1 MHLTGIEEYY
11 IIKDNKKLH
20 FGYTTGTCATAASQA
35 AARMLLTSQV
45 VGEVHIDT
53 PKGISL
59 NLEIQDIRRDS
70 AAGWVSCGVV
80 KNGGDDPDA
89 THGLL
94 ICARARKIPEGIV
107 VDGGEGVG
115 RVTKAGMQQEIGQA
129 AINPVPMQ
137 MIRENVTAVCR
148 ETGYTGG
155 LEIIIFVP
163 GGEEVAKK
171 TFNPRLGIV
180 GGISILGTKGIVEP
194 MSEAA
199 LIASIRLEMEIHKSR
214 GEEYLLITPGNYG
227 ETFGQRVL
235 HLHPS
240 QMVQCSNYIG
250 ETLDMAVNMGVKG
263 ILFISHMGK
272 AIKVAG
278 GIMNTHSRDADCRAE
293 LMAAFGIRAGADL
306 ESARALLESNTTD
319 EALDIWEKLGIR
331 EEACG
336 KVLEQIHYYMQH
348 RCGGAIATEAI
359 IYGGTYGF
367 LGQTPGTEALLKSF
381 RKSDPAQEDGK
392 QRK

>member
-20 FGYTTGTCATAASQA
+20 FGYTTGTCAAAAAQA
-35 AARMLLTSQV
+35 AARMLLTAQAVS
-45 VGEVHIDT
+45 EVHIET
-53 PKGISL
+53 PKGIPL
-59 NLEIQDIRRDS
+59 NLEVQDMHLNIEE
-70 AAGWVSCGVV
+70 GWASCGVI

-94 ICARARKIPEGIV
+94 ICAKVRKIHAGIRI
-107 VDGGEGVG
+107 DGGEGVG
-115 RVTKAGMQQEIGQA
+115 RVTKAGMQQRIGEA

-137 MIRENVTAVCR
+137 MIRENADRVCQ
-148 ETGYTGG
+148 ETGYAGG
-155 LEIIIFVP
+155 LEVIIFVP
-163 GGEEVAKK
+163 GGEAAAKK

-180 GGISILGTKGIVEP
+180 GGISILGTSGIVEP

-227 ETFGQRVL
+227 ETFGREVL
-235 HLHPS
+235 HLERN
-240 QMVQCSNYIG
+240 QMIQCSNYIG

-293 LMAAFGIRAGADL
+293 LMTAFGIRAGAEL
-306 ESARALLESNTTD
+306 ESARALLKSNTTD
-319 EALDIWEKLGIR
+319 EALDIWEELGIR
-331 EEACG
+331 EKACTL
-336 KVLEQIHYYMQH
+336 VLEKIRYYMQH
-348 RCGGAIATEAI
+348 RCAGAITTEAM
-359 IYGGTYGF
+359 IYGGRYGF
-367 LGQTPGTEALLKSF
+367 LGQTPGTEPLLQKF
-381 RKSDPAQEDGK
+381 RKCSN
-392 QRK
+392 